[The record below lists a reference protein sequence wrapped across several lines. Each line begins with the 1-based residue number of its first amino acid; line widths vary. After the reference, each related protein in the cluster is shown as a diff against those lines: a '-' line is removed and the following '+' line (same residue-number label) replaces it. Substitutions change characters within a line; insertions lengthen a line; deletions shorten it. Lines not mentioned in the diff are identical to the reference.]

1 MKIENY
7 LTILEEEK
15 VTRNEWIKRYDAEH
29 EEAMKL
35 SAKMMLAQSNEK
47 EEKMRADNA
56 EIKLKDANRN
66 CDVLS

>member
-35 SAKMMLAQSNEK
+35 SAKMMLA
-47 EEKMRADNA
+47 
-56 EIKLKDANRN
+56 
-66 CDVLS
+66 